1 MDIKYPE
8 YENLELDQAVEVF
21 AELNKELD
29 EITEKKAALQNRY
42 DFLRR
47 VVLPKLMEDKDIT
60 SAKFSSIGRGIRI
73 QDEFFVST
81 NEENREALHQG
92 LVDHGESGLI
102 RETVAPSTLKAFV
115 SRAMKEGREY
125 PADHI
130 KVSIVPTA
138 RFY

>member
-1 MDIKYPE
+1 MDNKYPE
-8 YENLELDQAVEVF
+8 YDNLELDQAVEVF

-47 VVLPKLMEDKDIT
+47 VIIPKLMEDKDIT

-73 QDEFFVST
+73 QDEFFVSS
-81 NEENREALHQG
+81 NEDSREALHQW

-102 RETVAPSTLKAFV
+102 KETVAPSTLKAFV

-125 PADHI
+125 PADFI